1 MFDSIGWGEIFV
13 IILAGLII
21 IGPERL
27 PGVIMDV
34 RAAIFAARR
43 SINDAKKELYGE
55 EFAEFRKPMNTVT
68 EYAAMG
74 PKRAIAKMLFDE
86 DGDYLDQFDPRKMM
100 DEDPAEPGST
110 SGSGST
116 QPPSK
121 PRRRQPGMNPEP
133 PAESGGGGFSW
144 TDVT

>member
-1 MFDSIGWGEIFV
+1 
-13 IILAGLII
+13 
-21 IGPERL
+21 
-27 PGVIMDV
+27 
-34 RAAIFAARR
+34 
-43 SINDAKKELYGE
+43 
-55 EFAEFRKPMNTVT
+55 
-68 EYAAMG
+68 MG

-100 DEDPAEPGST
+100 DEDPAESGST
-110 SGSGST
+110 SGMGST